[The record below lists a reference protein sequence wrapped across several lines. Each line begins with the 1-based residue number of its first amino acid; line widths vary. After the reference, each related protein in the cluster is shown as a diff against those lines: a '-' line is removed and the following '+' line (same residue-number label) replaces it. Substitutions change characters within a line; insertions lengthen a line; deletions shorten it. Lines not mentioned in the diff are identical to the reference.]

1 MKLAL
6 RAIAAIAAT
15 AATLVL
21 CHCSS
26 PSPKTRGADVVV
38 SVKDQKLGIYRS
50 GQLVGTYRIS
60 TSKFGVGDRP
70 GSNCTPLGKHEVV
83 AKIGHGLPAGAVLKS
98 RQWNGEVLR
107 PNAPGRDP
115 IVSRILWLSGCERTN
130 RNAYGRFI
138 YIHGTPEENRL
149 GTPASYGC
157 VRMAMRD
164 VIRVFERVPIG
175 ASVVITQEGLPGNT
189 GTAAPAAVATQPQP
203 APAAQPVQEAQ
214 PVPATQPPAQ
224 QRSPADRPLKIKL
237 NGITVA
243 HR

>member
-1 MKLAL
+1 M
-6 RAIAAIAAT
+6 
-15 AATLVL
+15 
-21 CHCSS
+21 
-26 PSPKTRGADVVV
+26 VV

-60 TSKFGVGDRP
+60 TSKFGLGDRP

-164 VIRVFERVPIG
+164 VIRVFERVSIG
-175 ASVVITQEGLPGNT
+175 ASVVITQDGLPGNT
-189 GTAAPAAVATQPQP
+189 GTTAPAAVAAQPQSV
-203 APAAQPVQEAQ
+203 PAAQPVQQAQ
-214 PVPATQPPAQ
+214 PVPASQPPAQQQ